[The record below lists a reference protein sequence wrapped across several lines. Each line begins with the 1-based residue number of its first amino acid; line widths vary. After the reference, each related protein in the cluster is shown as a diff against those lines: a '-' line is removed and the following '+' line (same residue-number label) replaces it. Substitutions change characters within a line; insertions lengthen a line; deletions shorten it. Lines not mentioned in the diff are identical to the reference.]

1 MSSFV
6 GAHIDDGGNIYAFKQ
21 WSMIDTFVYFSHYFV
36 TVPTPCYI
44 AAAHAH
50 GVPILGTL
58 ITEGPSGA
66 SNCREFLK
74 DDGLEF
80 AESLALISRVHK
92 FDGYL
97 INIENELSQDEV
109 QKIVK
114 FLRYLRQ
121 KLPDESQLIWYD
133 SVIDNGTLRWQNEL
147 NSKNYEFFNV
157 CDGIYLNYN
166 YTMEKLE
173 MSSLRAEH
181 RKHDVYVGVDVFGR
195 GCPGSG
201 FSSSGTLI
209 IM

>member
-1 MSSFV
+1 
-6 GAHIDDGGNIYAFKQ
+6 
-21 WSMIDTFVYFSHYFV
+21 MIDTFVYFSHHLV

-58 ITEGPSGA
+58 ITEGPSGSA
-66 SNCREFLK
+66 ICSEFLK
-74 DDGLEF
+74 DDGVEY
-80 AESLALISRVHK
+80 ADNLALISQVHK

-97 INIENELSQDEV
+97 INIENHLTADEV
-109 QKIVK
+109 PKMVN
-114 FLRYLRQ
+114 FLRYLRK
-121 KLPDESQLIWYD
+121 KLPEESQLIWYD
-133 SVIDNGTLRWQNEL
+133 SVIDSGSLRWQNEL
-147 NSKNYEFFNV
+147 NKKNYEFFNA

-173 MSSLRAEH
+173 MSALLADH

-201 FSSSGTLI
+201 FSSSGKKKIHLNLSGHGEFFLYFQQQFSI
-209 IM
+209 P